1 MLKIDKQLNVSG
13 KEIIVSFDLEWT
25 KNYKIKNG
33 NQPFCFSFVFFP
45 LAVSST
51 TAETTLD
58 FGFYLRYVE
67 SKDEIASLVDEANK
81 ILGDFL
87 NHSSR
92 IFIIGHQLS
101 SDIAIVL
108 SHSEK
113 KKRNNFVRLK
123 KLWQTRKEMSQKNK
137 SAELFDSRY
146 DIDVLLKKKSRKLVD
161 ICKECH
167 MGVVQPEITSSMTKM
182 QNDFYVSG
190 DIKIME
196 KLSVLNIRHSLSAAI
211 LFLMYKEKRKAEAEK
226 VINVNQIIYRN
237 LANQFDYVCSED
249 FRKLL

>member
-45 LAVSST
+45 LTVSLA
-51 TAETTLD
+51 TAETALD

-67 SKDEIASLVDEANK
+67 SKDEIASLIDEANR
-81 ILGDFL
+81 ILGVFL
-87 NHSSR
+87 NHPSH
-92 IFIIGHQLS
+92 IFIIGHQLP
-101 SDIAIVL
+101 SDIAVIL

-113 KKRNNFVRLK
+113 KKRSNFVQLK
-123 KLWQTRKEMSQKNK
+123 NLWQTRKELSRK
-137 SAELFDSRY
+137 SESTELFDSRY
-146 DIDVLLKKKSRKLVD
+146 DIDVLLKKKSKRLVD
-161 ICKECH
+161 ICEECRLR
-167 MGVVQPEITSSMTKM
+167 VVQPEITSSMTKM

-211 LFLMYKEKRKAEAEK
+211 LFLIYREKRKAEK
-226 VINVNQIIYRN
+226 IINVNQIIYKN